1 MLALPVCH
9 VCVFCHLVRQRRA
22 LLYPFSLRI
31 SIELWV
37 FVTHCPLKFSGA
49 KHWTGLVHTLLQK
62 VDRKLIE
69 GSLALTQSAWQM
81 PNVQIYCKKWLKTCS
96 WWSLTWQVCGHRDK
110 PLSLDVEIVSKCW
123 QTCHAN
129 TKQAMIAVLFIL
141 LRQVWKPGANFVDG
155 GIDDSFLRATWQA
168 WLLENSKITRLNS
181 PKIPGLNP
189 QRAIIPLDAQV
200 IIWPKALRGKNHLY
214 CHGDHDAVTS
224 IPYRFVHK
232 QKNNSTQVSQ
242 LSFLRLETEGRSEAS
257 LWPAWIPCRS
267 CKSCK

>member
-1 MLALPVCH
+1 MLTNLPCKH
-9 VCVFCHLVRQRRA
+9 KA
-22 LLYPFSLRI
+22 GYD
-31 SIELWV
+31 
-37 FVTHCPLKFSGA
+37 CP
-49 KHWTGLVHTLLQK
+49 
-62 VDRKLIE
+62 
-69 GSLALTQSAWQM
+69 
-81 PNVQIYCKKWLKTCS
+81 
-96 WWSLTWQVCGHRDK
+96 
-110 PLSLDVEIVSKCW
+110 
-123 QTCHAN
+123 
-129 TKQAMIAVLFIL
+129 LFIL

-267 CKSCK
+267 CTSCK